1 MAFFQLL
8 IRFLI
13 CPLNFVSVRKKY
25 RSLGCYRE
33 SPRRRLLPV
42 LEKNFRS
49 SMKWTAIDEVVE
61 DCYEI
66 VKKTHYKVFGFKFY
80 GECWVGERPEPQYKT
95 SMDRCFLHVVG
106 KAHSYYVYE
115 VVQVYEICL
124 PPFKLYLDGR
134 YSVIDPYKAC
144 LGQFQSAIFLFFS
157 FSFCKQKTTG
167 AKNNKAFSLYHNM
180 IEPSPAFVV
189 VFYYKYVLEQ

>member
-1 MAFFQLL
+1 MAFFQLFV
-8 IRFLI
+8 RFLI
-13 CPLNFVSVRKKY
+13 CPLHSVLVRKKY

-42 LEKNFRS
+42 LEKNFRPS
-49 SMKWTAIDEVVE
+49 IKWTAIDELVE

-115 VVQVYEICL
+115 VVQVYEIGESL
-124 PPFKLYLDGR
+124 LTSLFTFFLITIRLNSQKPQ
-134 YSVIDPYKAC
+134 PYIRIK
-144 LGQFQSAIFLFFS
+144 
-157 FSFCKQKTTG
+157 CKSRK
-167 AKNNKAFSLYHNM
+167 S
-180 IEPSPAFVV
+180 
-189 VFYYKYVLEQ
+189 